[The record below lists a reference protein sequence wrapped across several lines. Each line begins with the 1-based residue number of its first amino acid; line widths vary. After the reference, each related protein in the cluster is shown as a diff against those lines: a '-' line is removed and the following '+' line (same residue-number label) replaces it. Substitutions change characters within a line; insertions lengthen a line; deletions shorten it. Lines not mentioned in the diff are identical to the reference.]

1 MTIHVQTT
9 QFLQLIF
16 SLVSKISSY
25 MTFCTIPNLF
35 FCEFDILQSHS
46 IILQKLH
53 SCSINGFLHTALYFC
68 NVPDTNLSSSIIF
81 PKLLLTFKSY
91 SFILTPNEFFL
102 YWIRI
107 HSFYLSGF
115 IQTNVPSFFFH
126 KEQEKTVSY
135 PISLIFYCLGNLSD
149 GRPDTR

>member
-16 SLVSKISSY
+16 FVSIQNIQLYDLLHKYQI
-25 MTFCTIPNLF
+25 LF
-35 FCEFDILQSHS
+35 FCEFGILQSHS

-81 PKLLLTFKSY
+81 PKLLLTFKLY

-107 HSFYLSGF
+107 HSFLHIRIYSKQMYHHFFPQRTGKNRSD
-115 IQTNVPSFFFH
+115 ITNLLLF
-126 KEQEKTVSY
+126 
-135 PISLIFYCLGNLSD
+135 
-149 GRPDTR
+149 R

>member
-68 NVPDTNLSSSIIF
+68 NVPDTNLSRSIIF
-81 PKLLLTFKSY
+81 PKLLLTFKLY

-102 YWIRI
+102 YWIRF
-107 HSFYLSGF
+107 HSFLHIRIYSKQMYHHFFPQRTGKNRSD
-115 IQTNVPSFFFH
+115 ITNFLLF
-126 KEQEKTVSY
+126 
-135 PISLIFYCLGNLSD
+135 
-149 GRPDTR
+149 R

>member
-68 NVPDTNLSSSIIF
+68 NVPDTNLSRSIIL
-81 PKLLLTFKSY
+81 PKITSTFKLY
-91 SFILTPNEFFL
+91 NFILTPNEFFL
-102 YWIRI
+102 YWIRF
-107 HSFYLSGF
+107 HSFLHIRIYSKQMYHHFFPQRTGKNRSD
-115 IQTNVPSFFFH
+115 ITNLLLF
-126 KEQEKTVSY
+126 
-135 PISLIFYCLGNLSD
+135 
-149 GRPDTR
+149 R